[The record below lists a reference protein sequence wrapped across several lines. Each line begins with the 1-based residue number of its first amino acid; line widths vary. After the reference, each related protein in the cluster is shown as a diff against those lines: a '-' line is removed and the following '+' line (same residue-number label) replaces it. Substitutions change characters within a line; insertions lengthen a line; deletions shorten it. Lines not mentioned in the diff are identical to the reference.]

1 MSKFKKA
8 LSIGAIILT
17 CSFIIATLPYYKTVI
32 YKLPAPKPFAG
43 DTFYNPYQTTGKQ
56 WIKANFHAHSIMHFG
71 LANGDNTPEE
81 MFAVYDS
88 MHYDLACISNYNN
101 ILPNNYPKRY
111 YLPAYE
117 HGLNTGA
124 IHRLVLN
131 NQQADRFDFP
141 FYQNVHHKQQVL
153 NLQKSEDNLVGLTHP
168 VFKTGYSKSDLKYLT
183 NYDLFEGISVR
194 ATSIERWD
202 EALSHGHP
210 VWVIGNDDAH
220 NTRFGT
226 CGVCWTMVNVDSL
239 TKDEVLKNLKSGNSY
254 ATRGW
259 VGQEMNRIKGV
270 SIDSNRYVLELEKKS
285 DSIILK
291 SDFGKTVAVAT
302 HANKISY
309 TIQETDT
316 YLRAELFDTEPW
328 NNYTKTYLNPVV
340 RTVDGTCPSNRATL
354 EINKT
359 KTWLWRMG
367 FLIFQFVL
375 GVAIVYLLKMILKIK

>member
-153 NLQKSEDNLVGLTHP
+153 NLQKSEDNLVGLTH
-168 VFKTGYSKSDLKYLT
+168 FLKP
-183 NYDLFEGISVR
+183 GI
-194 ATSIERWD
+194 
-202 EALSHGHP
+202 L
-210 VWVIGNDDAH
+210 
-220 NTRFGT
+220 
-226 CGVCWTMVNVDSL
+226 
-239 TKDEVLKNLKSGNSY
+239 
-254 ATRGW
+254 
-259 VGQEMNRIKGV
+259 NRI
-270 SIDSNRYVLELEKKS
+270 
-285 DSIILK
+285 
-291 SDFGKTVAVAT
+291 
-302 HANKISY
+302 
-309 TIQETDT
+309 
-316 YLRAELFDTEPW
+316 
-328 NNYTKTYLNPVV
+328 
-340 RTVDGTCPSNRATL
+340 
-354 EINKT
+354 
-359 KTWLWRMG
+359 
-367 FLIFQFVL
+367 
-375 GVAIVYLLKMILKIK
+375 